1 MTRWWPIPLLLGAAL
16 AIAALDRSAGLQSW
30 WSLRAALVEADVE
43 RTALRGEVER
53 LRLATDRMEQDDF
66 EIERAIRERLRFAKP
81 GETLV
86 RLSGS

>member
-1 MTRWWPIPLLLGAAL
+1 MTRWWPIPLLFCAAL
-16 AIAALDRSAGLQSW
+16 AIAAFDREAGLQSW
-30 WSLRAALVEADVE
+30 WSLRASLAELNVE
-43 RTALRGEVER
+43 RTALRSEVER
-53 LRLATDRMEQDDF
+53 LRLSADALERDDF